1 MGLGFIVDLN
11 VYEVDFKVEI
21 GLEIELKIGKNYF
34 QIELKNSEKM
44 MRMTW
49 LLTWL
54 NVSVATLNVTLQ
66 LLVIYRLKSNLL
78 TIEAKKSEHTQT
90 PNNPSHEVC

>member
-1 MGLGFIVDLN
+1 M
-11 VYEVDFKVEI
+11 YFKVEI

-54 NVSVATLNVTLQ
+54 NVSVATLNATLHF
-66 LLVIYRLKSNLL
+66 LVILVADPRVACDNIFRIISLNLFF
-78 TIEAKKSEHTQT
+78 A
-90 PNNPSHEVC
+90 V